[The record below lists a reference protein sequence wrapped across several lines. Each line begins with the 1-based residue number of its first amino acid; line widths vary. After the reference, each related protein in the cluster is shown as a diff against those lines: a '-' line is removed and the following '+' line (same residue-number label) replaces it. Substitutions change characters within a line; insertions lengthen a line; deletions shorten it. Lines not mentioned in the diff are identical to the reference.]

1 MRRSELRSLALIT
14 ALCVT
19 CAPPPLPTQRP
30 APLIGMP
37 DVTIGLTRDPALAAA
52 IADISAAR
60 IRETDSA
67 LVSFGTR
74 HTMSDTLSPTQGSA
88 RLDVICSTSCQDTA
102 GRAVDACASNT
113 IPRCSRFAAIPIV
126 P

>member
-1 MRRSELRSLALIT
+1 MRRPELCCLALTI

-19 CAPPPLPTQRP
+19 CGPLPTQRP

-37 DVTIGLTRDPALAAA
+37 DITIGLTRDPALVAA
-52 IADISAAR
+52 IQDISAAR

-74 HTMSDTLSPTQGSA
+74 HTMSDTLSPTRGIGAA
-88 RLDVICSTSCQDTA
+88 RRYLFDKLSGY
-102 GRAVDACASNT
+102 GRA
-113 IPRCSRFAAIPIV
+113 CSG
-126 P
+126 